1 MKLESLVNDVESLI
15 KPSIEEMD
23 YELYHVEYVKENGEF
38 YLRIY
43 IDSPS
48 GISLQ
53 DCEKVSRTISDL
65 LDEADPIKDAYY
77 LEVSSPG
84 VNRYLYTPKHYQD
97 NISKKV
103 LVKTISPV
111 LTKKT
116 HEGILKSFND
126 NEITI
131 ENNNEE
137 IKIPLDKIKS
147 VNVEVDF

>member
-1 MKLESLVNDVESLI
+1 MKLESLVHDVESLI
-15 KPSIEEMD
+15 KPSIEEMN
-23 YELYHVEYVKENGEF
+23 YELYYVEYVKENGEF

-53 DCEKVSRTISDL
+53 DCEKVSRNISDL

-84 VNRYLYTPKHYQD
+84 INRNLYTPKHYQD

-103 LVKTISPV
+103 MVKTISPIM
-111 LTKKT
+111 TKKT

-137 IKIPLDKIKS
+137 IIIPLDKIKS

>member
-15 KPSIEEMD
+15 KPSIEEMN

-43 IDSPS
+43 IDSTS

-84 VNRYLYTPKHYQD
+84 INRYLYTPKHYQD
-97 NISKKV
+97 NISKKI

-111 LTKKT
+111 LAKKT